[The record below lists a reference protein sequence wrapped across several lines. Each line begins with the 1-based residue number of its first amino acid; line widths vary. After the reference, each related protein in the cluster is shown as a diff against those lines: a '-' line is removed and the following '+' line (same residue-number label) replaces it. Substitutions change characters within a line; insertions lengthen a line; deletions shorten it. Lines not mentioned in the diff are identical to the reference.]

1 MKVLRKCEQGVY
13 EDMLFNSL
21 EELRDYL
28 RELHSY
34 SANSQ
39 EDEESIN
46 NMSLEAICDLFEWS
60 YEFISEEEAESI
72 QLLEYEVVENS
83 YAY

>member
-34 SANSQ
+34 TANSE

-46 NMSLEAICDLFEWS
+46 KMSSTVRHHCTLD
-60 YEFISEEEAESI
+60 
-72 QLLEYEVVENS
+72 EVVKVS
-83 YAY
+83 D

>member
-1 MKVLRKCEQGVY
+1 MRVLRKCEQGVY
-13 EDMLFNSL
+13 DDMLFNSL

-34 SANSQ
+34 NVNS
-39 EDEESIN
+39 EEEAESIN
-46 NMSLEAICDLFEWS
+46 SMSLEDICDFFEWS

-72 QLLEYEVVENS
+72 ELLEYEVVENS